1 MNARPSGGSL
11 ASPEVARAARKSAA
25 MMRSEY
31 LASVNS
37 GLLSV
42 FDVVEAV
49 ESAEAKPLLK
59 VSLRQLL
66 LAQEGWGVKRTDDAL
81 SMVATFT
88 GAAPEKMTIGWLT
101 DPRARGGRLIAFTD
115 ALSRRRAPVSAPW
128 PGFPFARKPR
138 TMESS

>member
-1 MNARPSGGSL
+1 MNARPSGGAL

-25 MMRSEY
+25 TMRAEY

-42 FDVVEAV
+42 FDVIDSVQSET
-49 ESAEAKPLLK
+49 AKPLLK
-59 VSLRQLL
+59 ISLRQLL

-81 SMVATFT
+81 KMVATFT
-88 GAAPEKMTIGWLT
+88 ACEVDKMTIGWLT
-101 DPRARGGRLIAFTD
+101 DPRARGTRVIAFAD
-115 ALSRRRAPVSAPW
+115 ALSPRRSPVRPPW

-138 TMESS
+138 TMEPS